1 MKILDIPVVVV
12 SSLGEGLPIIYPR
25 NHSQEEADFDSVA
38 LVGHE
43 AESDFHSLQQMDAK
57 TRDVLEEL
65 KLKYG
70 IRRITEYQ
78 ICPKCG
84 KNLQLFPRRL

>member
-1 MKILDIPVVVV
+1 MV

-25 NHSQEEADFDSVA
+25 NHSQEEVDFDSIA
-38 LVGHE
+38 LMGHE
-43 AESDFHSLQQMDAK
+43 AESDFHSFQQMDAK
-57 TRDVLEEL
+57 TTDVLEEL

-70 IRRITEYQ
+70 EGRITEDQ